1 MAVKIVTDFIKM
13 QLFKKGGAIASDK
26 AVQFAANALEKR
38 LINLGID
45 PRTLNNQTQLKQLL
59 AYVKQA
65 EDQQFNQL
73 YSNVLSGEDA
83 TNFLNKAFKLKNNVV
98 DMTGKK
104 IDTSQGIMGGKSV
117 KEILESGQVQKG
129 TQNLKKSDK
138 VVEREMFEEANE
150 KFNQTDVVA
159 DTIAKITSMEPV
171 AALKEAN
178 KIISRKGIYKNLN
191 KDQSK
196 TILKDTEDWIFQRD
210 PSDKWDYKKNRPF
223 RDDPDFDPD
232 DPSYDPDDFAKGGRA
247 GYYTGGI
254 TDVKPN
260 LSDIGHGSDSLMS
273 RTRLMSPGSQAT
285 TSTGLNYLLA
295 EDNDNIRVPFD
306 NGGGTFDFD
315 TEFDALT
322 KRYVKIYQELG
333 FSEAEAWTKVIDML
347 KKDLGENRA
356 EGGRIGFSGGTDLKR
371 RLFLKLI
378 AALTGGIAA
387 VKSGITGLGKTGTT
401 QATKEVVKKGSSEV
415 PPYFFKLVEKIRANG
430 VDTLPS
436 KDKTIAKKYKDY
448 MMEED
453 FAGNIEIIKKNT
465 DEMYPEEVYIKYTAD
480 DTAVPNKK
488 GFTKVEEYEEFT
500 ARPDRDGKMKDIE
513 QGVPDEVVNEGSNLE
528 FKSLD
533 SEVKYRPR
541 VKVDLSKENLKKS
554 VDKFKEID
562 ETIET
567 ITKKAQGGRI
577 GFRGGKLAFDNAAR
591 FLRKVFGK
599 EMDDMATRDP
609 ELYQGLM
616 EVVDMYRARDMDGLK
631 AYMKKFLPHMD
642 DAELEDFIIGS
653 NERIEGMSGELL
665 RLGSGRDYKAKI
677 EMIKEAENAS
687 KLKDFD
693 VEKLKPNAEGG
704 RISKWMGG
712 GFSAG
717 KRSLSELLKYMSKG
731 SSHGKTPSDMLKL
744 VNPKQLNELLNKPEG
759 IPAIAKKMVE
769 EYKTKMTTDRAKMLA
784 DFIGTGKRFKKVDD
798 DIIKYKMTIIE
809 DMVSKGVDRKTA
821 ESAAE
826 VIASMAKQ
834 QSPIKNPPK
843 ITEKGLLEMEN
854 MQKNLL
860 TKDRKL
866 QATGGLTTML
876 GE

>member
-1 MAVKIVTDFIKM
+1 
-13 QLFKKGGAIASDK
+13 
-26 AVQFAANALEKR
+26 
-38 LINLGID
+38 
-45 PRTLNNQTQLKQLL
+45 
-59 AYVKQA
+59 
-65 EDQQFNQL
+65 
-73 YSNVLSGEDA
+73 
-83 TNFLNKAFKLKNNVV
+83 
-98 DMTGKK
+98 
-104 IDTSQGIMGGKSV
+104 
-117 KEILESGQVQKG
+117 
-129 TQNLKKSDK
+129 
-138 VVEREMFEEANE
+138 
-150 KFNQTDVVA
+150 
-159 DTIAKITSMEPV
+159 
-171 AALKEAN
+171 
-178 KIISRKGIYKNLN
+178 
-191 KDQSK
+191 
-196 TILKDTEDWIFQRD
+196 
-210 PSDKWDYKKNRPF
+210 
-223 RDDPDFDPD
+223 
-232 DPSYDPDDFAKGGRA
+232 
-247 GYYTGGI
+247 
-254 TDVKPN
+254 
-260 LSDIGHGSDSLMS
+260 
-273 RTRLMSPGSQAT
+273 
-285 TSTGLNYLLA
+285 
-295 EDNDNIRVPFD
+295 
-306 NGGGTFDFD
+306 
-315 TEFDALT
+315 
-322 KRYVKIYQELG
+322 
-333 FSEAEAWTKVIDML
+333 
-347 KKDLGENRA
+347 
-356 EGGRIGFSGGTDLKR
+356 
-371 RLFLKLI
+371 
-378 AALTGGIAA
+378 
-387 VKSGITGLGKTGTT
+387 
-401 QATKEVVKKGSSEV
+401 
-415 PPYFFKLVEKIRANG
+415 
-430 VDTLPS
+430 
-436 KDKTIAKKYKDY
+436 
-448 MMEED
+448 MEED

-465 DEMYPEEVYIKYTAD
+465 DEMYPEEVYMKYTAD
-480 DTAVPNKK
+480 DTALPDKK

-500 ARPDRDGKMKDIE
+500 AKPDMDGKMKDIE
-513 QGVPDEVVNEGSNLE
+513 QGVPDEVVNEGSVFE
-528 FKSLD
+528 
-533 SEVKYRPR
+533 
-541 VKVDLSKENLKKS
+541 
-554 VDKFKEID
+554 
-562 ETIET
+562 ET
-567 ITKKAQGGRI
+567 ITKKADGGRI

-642 DAELEDFIIGS
+642 EVEIEEFIVGT
-653 NERIEGMSGELL
+653 RPDIEGMSGELL

-677 EMIKEAENAS
+677 EMIKQAENAS

-759 IPAIAKKMVE
+759 IPAIAKEMVE

>member
-1 MAVKIVTDFIKM
+1 MAGKIVTDFIKM

-73 YSNVLSGEDA
+73 YGNVLSGEDA
-83 TNFLNKAFKLKNNVV
+83 TNFLSKAFKLKNNVV

-104 IDTSQGIMGGKSV
+104 IPQGSKIMGGEEV
-117 KEILESGQVQKG
+117 VEGL
-129 TQNLKKSDK
+129 SDK
-138 VVEREMFEEANE
+138 EFQDLRRSFRMNIAKNSPD
-150 KFNQTDVVA
+150 FNQDLA
-159 DTIAKITSMEPV
+159 KRIINRELYKDLSDTQRKDFLDNLDFV
-171 AALKEAN
+171 LKN
-178 KIISRKGIYKNLN
+178 H
-191 KDQSK
+191 
-196 TILKDTEDWIFQRD
+196 RD
-210 PSDKWDYKKNRPF
+210 GN
-223 RDDPDFDPD
+223 
-232 DPSYDPDDFAKGGRA
+232 AQGGRA

-254 TDVKPN
+254 TDVKPD
-260 LSDIGHGSDSLMS
+260 LSDIGHGSDTLMA
-273 RTRLMSPGSQAT
+273 RTRLLSPNNQAT

-295 EDNDNIRVPFD
+295 EDNDNIRVPF
-306 NGGGTFDFD
+306 
-315 TEFDALT
+315 A
-322 KRYVKIYQELG
+322 
-333 FSEAEAWTKVIDML
+333 S
-347 KKDLGENRA
+347 
-356 EGGRIGFSGGTDLKR
+356 GTDLRR

-401 QATKEVVKKGSSEV
+401 QATKEVVKQSAGSSEV

-448 MMEED
+448 VMEED

-465 DEMYPEEVYIKYTAD
+465 DEMYPEEVYMKYTAD
-480 DTAVPNKK
+480 DTALPDKK

-500 ARPDRDGKMKDIE
+500 AKPDMDGKMKDIE
-513 QGVPDEVVNEGSNLE
+513 QGVPDEVVNEGSVFE
-528 FKSLD
+528 
-533 SEVKYRPR
+533 
-541 VKVDLSKENLKKS
+541 
-554 VDKFKEID
+554 
-562 ETIET
+562 ET
-567 ITKKAQGGRI
+567 ITKKADGGRI

-642 DAELEDFIIGS
+642 EVEIEEFIVGT
-653 NERIEGMSGELL
+653 RPDIEGMSGELL

-677 EMIKEAENAS
+677 EMIKQAENAS

-759 IPAIAKKMVE
+759 IPAIAKEMVE